1 MLRTSVPQAGSAS
14 RETGDLDATG
24 IQGEGPVV
32 AEGGLGGSR
41 LVIYYSGVEPDDVSV
56 KEAEEIDFEEF
67 LLRLDTRSS
76 AFMAMKPRDEIIK

>member
-1 MLRTSVPQAGSAS
+1 M
-14 RETGDLDATG
+14 
-24 IQGEGPVV
+24 
-32 AEGGLGGSR
+32 
-41 LVIYYSGVEPDDVSV
+41 IYYSGVEPDDVSV